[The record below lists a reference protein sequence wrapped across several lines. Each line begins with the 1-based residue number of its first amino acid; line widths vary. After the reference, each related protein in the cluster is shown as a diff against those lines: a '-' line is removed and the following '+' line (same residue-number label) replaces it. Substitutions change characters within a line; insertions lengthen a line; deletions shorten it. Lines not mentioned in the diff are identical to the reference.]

1 MKEAHRILKPGGIL
15 KIAEVRSRFEGVK
28 DGIKK
33 FFRVLKKAGFDSTDK
48 NFDNKMFFLS
58 ESVKSSRPATF
69 DAEYSA
75 RVCLYKKR

>member
-1 MKEAHRILKPGGIL
+1 M

-33 FFRVLKKAGFDSTDK
+33 FFRVLKKAGFDSIDK
-48 NFDNKMFFLS
+48 NFENKMFFLS
-58 ESVKSSRPATF
+58 ESSKSSRSPVF

-75 RVCLYKKR
+75 RMCVYKKR